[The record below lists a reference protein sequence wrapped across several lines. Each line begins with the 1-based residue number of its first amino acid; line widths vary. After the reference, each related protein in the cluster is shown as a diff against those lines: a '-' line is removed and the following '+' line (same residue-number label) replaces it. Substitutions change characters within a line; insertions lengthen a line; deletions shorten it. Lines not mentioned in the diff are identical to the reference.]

1 MSRFAILFMLMTFML
16 SAQAATSVMPFDS
29 GLAAC
34 QVLADDAKKDNKK
47 GEGEEAEEEEP
58 DCD

>member
-1 MSRFAILFMLMTFML
+1 MSRFAIIFMLMTFML
-16 SAQAATSVMPFDS
+16 SAQAATAVASFDP

-34 QVLADDAKKDNKK
+34 QVLADDAKKDKKK

>member
-1 MSRFAILFMLMTFML
+1 MSRIAILFMLITFAL
-16 SAQAATSVMPFDS
+16 SAQAATAVTPFDS

-34 QVLADDAKKDNKK
+34 QVLADDAKKGSKK
-47 GEGEEAEEEEP
+47 GEGEQAEEEEP